1 MAMRTG
7 TTAGAVFVVSVL
19 CTFGATSGG
28 PAVAEDAP
36 DALVARGDYLVNSI
50 LACGNCHTPMGP
62 EGPDFTRALSGGL
75 QFDEPPF
82 TVSAPNLTADP
93 TGLGE
98 WSDEEIRRALVEG
111 LGRDGRPLAPVMP
124 YSWYNALSERD
135 LSAVIAYLR
144 TVPAVEHTVPDPVYR
159 VVIHTP
165 PAPGAEAPIPK
176 EARTDPVSQ
185 GHYLATIGHCMECHT
200 ARLEDGLPDFA
211 GGWGRGGMAFPGP
224 WGISV
229 AANITQDPEWG
240 IGAWTDEEIARA
252 ITQGISHD
260 GTPLFPPMAFGYYAR
275 MTDED
280 VAALVAWLRTV
291 PPLQ

>member
-1 MAMRTG
+1 MPSHATDCHPERVGASSLPKLRIAARATAMRGWGGGQMAMRTG

-98 WSDEEIRRALVEG
+98 WSDEEIRRAL
-111 LGRDGRPLAPVMP
+111 
-124 YSWYNALSERD
+124 
-135 LSAVIAYLR
+135 
-144 TVPAVEHTVPDPVYR
+144 
-159 VVIHTP
+159 
-165 PAPGAEAPIPK
+165 
-176 EARTDPVSQ
+176 
-185 GHYLATIGHCMECHT
+185 
-200 ARLEDGLPDFA
+200 
-211 GGWGRGGMAFPGP
+211 
-224 WGISV
+224 
-229 AANITQDPEWG
+229 
-240 IGAWTDEEIARA
+240 
-252 ITQGISHD
+252 
-260 GTPLFPPMAFGYYAR
+260 
-275 MTDED
+275 
-280 VAALVAWLRTV
+280 
-291 PPLQ
+291 